1 MLLKAVPLFVAV
13 GAACYAE
20 NTEPVRFEELMARI
34 RQALDEGRFE
44 AFRAEYSEKLGRPA
58 P

>member
-1 MLLKAVPLFVAV
+1 MRLAVRHNLHF
-13 GAACYAE
+13 Y
-20 NTEPVRFEELMARI
+20 NELMARI